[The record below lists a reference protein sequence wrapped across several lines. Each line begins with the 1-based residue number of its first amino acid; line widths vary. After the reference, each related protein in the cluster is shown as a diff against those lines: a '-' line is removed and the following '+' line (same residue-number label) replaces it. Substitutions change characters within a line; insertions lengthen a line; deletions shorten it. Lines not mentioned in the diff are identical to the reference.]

1 MYSLEKAQLF
11 SLKDVC
17 WVHSIYYLFLLQF
30 PALWSPVMT
39 GRFCLDW
46 IMAVKICGSPSPG
59 RVQSPH
65 QSPGD
70 PLTSSHPSDPQR
82 GLWLTQT
89 CLLGVSRCPELANSR
104 TSANNIPRV
113 IIPSSV
119 SKSVSSILF
128 RIITKH
134 YYSFSIW
141 PPSPRQ
147 ITIRS
152 MLSMSRHSDGVTSPG
167 GVVSP
172 AWCLSADDPN
182 STILSPHETC
192 FIIPALP

>member
-17 WVHSIYYLFLLQF
+17 RVYSIYYLFLLQF

-46 IMAVKICGSPSPG
+46 IMAVKICGSPSPD

-70 PLTSSHPSDPQR
+70 PLTSLTSPVVTYANLFTRREQMSRVGQQSKQRQQYSTGHNPSQCQQIS
-82 GLWLTQT
+82 LIHIIQNHIKT
-89 CLLGVSRCPELANSR
+89 LLQLLNMTPESP
-104 TSANNIPRV
+104 TNNN
-113 IIPSSV
+113 
-119 SKSVSSILF
+119 
-128 RIITKH
+128 
-134 YYSFSIW
+134 
-141 PPSPRQ
+141 Q
-147 ITIRS
+147 INAP
-152 MLSMSRHSDGVTSPG
+152 MLSMSQQSDGVTSPG
-167 GVVSP
+167 GVVSL